1 MFKRNRGTSYAFLWM
16 TVLLIKKLILQ
27 IIYGIIQI
35 IRFRKQIGFRTM
47 DSNIT
52 VNRRAQI
59 LDLLDAHGRI
69 SVTALS
75 SRFSVSEVTIRNDL
89 GRLEQKGL
97 LIRTRGGALKHDRV
111 GIDYTL
117 NEKQKQ
123 RFAEKQRI
131 GKKASEYINDG
142 DTIILDSGTTTM
154 EIAKNLDNFSELTV
168 ITNALNIAGYLSN
181 LKNIKV
187 IMPGGFL
194 RQNSLSL
201 VGSPTEQI
209 LRNFYVDKLFMG
221 VDGIDCNHGLFTPN
235 VEEAHINQVM
245 IDISHEVFV
254 VTDSSKFLRRSFA
267 FIAPISHIN
276 AIITDS
282 DIPSEPKRQLA
293 EFNIDVILV

>member
-1 MFKRNRGTSYAFLWM
+1 
-16 TVLLIKKLILQ
+16 
-27 IIYGIIQI
+27 
-35 IRFRKQIGFRTM
+35 M
-47 DSNIT
+47 DSNLT

-59 LDLLDAHGRI
+59 LELLNSHGKL

-97 LIRTRGGALKHDRV
+97 LIRTRGGAIKHERV

-117 NEKQKQ
+117 TEKQKQ
-123 RFAEKQRI
+123 RFTEKQRI
-131 GKKASEYINDG
+131 GKKASEFISDG

-154 EIAKNLDNFSELTV
+154 EIAKNLEKFSELTV

-194 RQNSLSL
+194 RQNALSL
-201 VGSPTEQI
+201 VGSPAEQI
-209 LRNFYVDKLFMG
+209 LRNFYCDKLFIG
-221 VDGIDCNHGLFTPN
+221 VDGIDCQHGLFTPN

-267 FIAPISHIN
+267 FIAPINHIN
-276 AIITDS
+276 TIVTDS
-282 DIPSEPKRQLA
+282 DIPAEPKRQLIEA
-293 EFNIDVILV
+293 NVNVVIV